1 MKKRRT
7 HPIML
12 VQFVWRFL
20 FLLILPVLR
29 GFWSA
34 LSGGSLV
41 DWLSGAWMDI
51 LSLVSIF
58 ALAFLQWWCLTYRAA
73 PEGLTVESG
82 VFFRRSF
89 SVSDRRTTTLS
100 VVCPFYLKLFG
111 AVYLRADTLAGG
123 VERTDLTLTLSR
135 KRARE
140 IFDSR
145 QSRMCRGSWVERR
158 LHPKKSS
165 IAFLSAALSSSLAGV
180 VFFST
185 FISQAGSLL
194 GEEFSYRIYGTFE
207 RFTKAMA
214 WGLPPATAALAYLLL
229 FGWLFTFIRNLVR
242 HIPFQ
247 VSRSKKALT
256 IRGGCITD
264 RIYSV
269 RVKDINFVD
278 IRQTVLARMLGLHS
292 AFIHAVGYGKAKD
305 DVSAVI
311 PACSWPEML
320 RQLQLCLP
328 EFRLTPRQAK
338 PNFGAL
344 MRFVMDA
351 LWPCLLLPAA
361 TWALAA
367 CFPSWRD
374 FALFTGIMACI
385 PAYWFLTV
393 RLIDFATSGIGRR
406 GGCYTL
412 RYSSGYSLHTV
423 VLPREHVA
431 YIHLRQSPIQMLDDR
446 CDVKIYSTAE
456 NHRVHHIRNIDRK
469 EAIAVLDIDWKDGGD
484 DMR

>member
-1 MKKRRT
+1 MKKQRT

-29 GFWSA
+29 GFWA
-34 LSGGSLV
+34 AASGGSLSG
-41 DWLSGAWMDI
+41 WLSGAWMDL
-51 LSLVSIF
+51 LSVFSIF
-58 ALAFLQWWCLTYRAA
+58 ALAFLQWWCLTYQATA
-73 PEGLTVESG
+73 EGLLVESG
-82 VFFRRSF
+82 IFFRRSF
-89 SVSDRRTTTLS
+89 QIPNRRVTTLT
-100 VVCPFYLKLFG
+100 VVRPFYLKPFG

-135 KRARE
+135 KKARE
-140 IFDSR
+140 ILEER
-145 QSRMCRGSWVERR
+145 RENLCRGGWTERT
-158 LHPKKSS
+158 LHPGKAS

-180 VFFST
+180 VFFAT

-194 GEEFSYRIYGTFE
+194 GEEFSDRIYGTFE

-229 FGWLFTFIRNLVR
+229 FGWLFTFVRNLVR

-247 VSRSKKALT
+247 VSRAKDALS

-264 RIYSV
+264 RVYSV
-269 RVKDINFVD
+269 RVRDINFVD
-278 IRQTVLARMLGLHS
+278 IRQTVLARMLRLHS

-311 PACSWPEML
+311 PACRRPEML
-320 RQLQLCLP
+320 RQLRMILP
-328 EFRLTPRQAK
+328 EFTLTPRQAK
-338 PNFGAL
+338 PNFGAW

-361 TWALAA
+361 TWALASW
-367 CFPSWRD
+367 FPSWRD
-374 FALFTGIMACI
+374 FALFTGIMACV

-393 RLIDFATSGIGRR
+393 RLIDFATSGIGRT
-406 GGCYTL
+406 GDCYTL

-423 VLPREHVA
+423 VLPKSHVA
-431 YIHLRQSPIQMLDDR
+431 RILLRQSPIQMLDDR
-446 CDVKIYSTAE
+446 CDIKIYSTAE

-469 EAIAVLDIDWKDGGD
+469 EAIAVLDIDWKDGED
-484 DMR
+484 KTR